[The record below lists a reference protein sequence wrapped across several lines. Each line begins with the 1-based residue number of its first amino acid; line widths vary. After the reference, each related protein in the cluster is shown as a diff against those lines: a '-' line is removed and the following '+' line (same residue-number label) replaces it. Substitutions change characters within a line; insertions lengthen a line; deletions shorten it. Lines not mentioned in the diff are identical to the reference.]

1 MFVFFHYVMK
11 VLLKNVFC
19 WTPTLCPT
27 EKRRSDLIIESFS
40 FSIHRRKLD
49 ILLCCKYISTLLI
62 VLIILIDVFIGIA
75 AILIMYINNTGGFM
89 VI

>member
-11 VLLKNVFC
+11 VLLKNFFC

-62 VLIILIDVFIGIA
+62 VLIILIDVSIGIA
-75 AILIMYINNTGGFM
+75 AILIMYINNTGDL
-89 VI
+89 

>member
-1 MFVFFHYVMK
+1 MF
-11 VLLKNVFC
+11 FC

-40 FSIHRRKLD
+40 FSIHRRKLEY
-49 ILLCCKYISTLLI
+49 IISCKYISTLLI
-62 VLIILIDVFIGIA
+62 ILIILIDVFIGIA